1 MNNIKLTHENLHA
14 LGTNGQGFNKKQ
26 LHMLG
31 ISWPP
36 KGGWLKKLIGT
47 EITDIQYQTIL
58 SLRNP
63 KQNGY
68 ISKETPL
75 QRKPIQQHTVSD
87 KQYINLLKRCK
98 AELMFPLDELTDL
111 RQNIINEIDNLCK

>member
-1 MNNIKLTHENLHA
+1 MNNIRLTHDNLHA
-14 LGTNGQGFNKKQ
+14 LGTNGVGFNKKQ

-87 KQYINLLKRCK
+87 KQYINLLRRCK

>member
-1 MNNIKLTHENLHA
+1 MNTIKLTDENLHA
-14 LGTNGQGFNKKQ
+14 LGTNGKGFNKKQ
-26 LHMLG
+26 LSVLG

-47 EITDIQYQTIL
+47 EITNIQYQTIL
-58 SLRNP
+58 SLRNA
-63 KQNGY
+63 KQNEY

-75 QRKPIQQHTVSD
+75 QPKPEQQHIVSD

-111 RQNIINEIDNLCK
+111 RQNIITEIDNLCK

>member
-1 MNNIKLTHENLHA
+1 MKLTHDNLHA

-31 ISWPP
+31 VSWPP

-68 ISKETPL
+68 ISKETPQ
-75 QRKPIQQHTVSD
+75 QRKPEQHTVSD
-87 KQYINLLKRCK
+87 SQYINLLKRCK
-98 AELMFPLDELTDL
+98 AELMFPLDELTPL